1 MIPIAAICML
11 SGLPI
16 MAGEPVL
23 IVPVSRRLPE
33 ADWRVHSLPFRAR
46 YDGERS
52 YEKVLKEDRPVED
65 LFLRQLRKDLVEAPP
80 GLLPALLRTSPVRV
94 LREAV
99 SDTGRVR
106 VREQHGPRGRK
117 VPKGIP
123 TWKRVM
129 RLLRLARVSLNSVE
143 IQRVRYGIVAVYPR
157 TGWDSELT
165 RMEKALG
172 GDYRTERY
180 PGRNQGLDG
189 EYLAVGPKAPCP
201 WPPPHE
207 RERRDHVVDKLRYTL
222 EGRPLE
228 VRPLPRLAVS
238 LAFVRLDIWDRLLA
252 HQSGSV
258 GGGEPLPS
266 VECDAARFVAL
277 ARGAVG
283 KETEED
289 LRLLRGQPGSMLA
302 GASLDPANPDNI
314 RAAFPHTRGSLE
326 LALHILDVRA
336 APIPERATLAVGRA
350 SGRAHFL
357 HRFARAAGVPLGP
370 RPFLVE
376 RGCCRARS
384 MLFGATAAVW
394 DAE

>member
-1 MIPIAAICML
+1 MIPLAAICML

-23 IVPVSRRLPE
+23 VVPVSRRLRE
-33 ADWRVHSLPFRAR
+33 ADWRIHSLPFRAH
-46 YDGERS
+46 YDGRRS
-52 YEKVLKEDRPVED
+52 YEKILKGDRPVED

-80 GLLPALLRTSPVRV
+80 GFLRTSPVRV

-123 TWKRVM
+123 TWKRVT

-143 IQRVRYGIVAVYPR
+143 IRRVCYGIMAVYPR
-157 TGWDSELT
+157 TGWDPELT

-172 GDYRTERY
+172 SDYRTERY
-180 PGRNQGLDG
+180 PGRNFGLDG
-189 EYLAVGPKAPCP
+189 EYLAVGPKAPYP
-201 WPPPHE
+201 WPPP
-207 RERRDHVVDKLRYTL
+207 RERWDYHTGKLRCML

-228 VRPLPRLAVS
+228 VRPLPRLAVA
-238 LAFVRLDIWDRLLA
+238 LAFVRLDIWDRVLA

-258 GGGEPLPS
+258 GDGEPLPS

-289 LRLLRGQPGSMLA
+289 LRLLRRQPGSMLT
-302 GASLDPANPDNI
+302 GASSDPANPDNI

-336 APIPERATLAVGRA
+336 APIPEGKTLAVGQA

-370 RPFLVE
+370 RPFVSANDYYEARRSLRRAVE
-376 RGCCRARS
+376 AC
-384 MLFGATAAVW
+384 W
-394 DAE
+394 DAD